1 MRFPW
6 QTSLCVIPK
15 NFSETLAICDA
26 VFRSFA
32 PCQVL
37 TDFSENE
44 LRLGFYARDRNDPIT
59 AQSIPNCSSG
69 PGVAHSAGALFLS
82 SAPFLL
88 EPRDGRAQFGMD
100 CAVIGSFRSRAQN
113 PSRSSFSEKSVRT

>member
-44 LRLGFYARDRNDPIT
+44 LRLGFCARDRNDPIT
-59 AQSIPNCSSG
+59 AQSIPNCARPSRGSRRNGAEDKKRAPAEWATPG
-69 PGVAHSAGALFLS
+69 P
-82 SAPFLL
+82 
-88 EPRDGRAQFGMD
+88 EEQFGMD
-100 CAVIGSFRSRAQN
+100 CAVIGSFRSRA
-113 PSRSSFSEKSVRT
+113 